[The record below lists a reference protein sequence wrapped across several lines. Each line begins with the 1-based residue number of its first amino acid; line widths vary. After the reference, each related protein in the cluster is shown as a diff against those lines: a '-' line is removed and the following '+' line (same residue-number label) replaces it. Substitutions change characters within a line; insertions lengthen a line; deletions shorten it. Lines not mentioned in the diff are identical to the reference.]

1 MFAAPSRHT
10 SHRGLR
16 CRSKRPVCLPKRSSQ
31 ACGDPPLHS
40 AGAAL
45 SQADGDTRDG
55 LGLLSRPRVASM
67 DHGPWNGGGDWQAQS
82 VLSCAEHGSGAVAF
96 ATAPGRACRRC
107 GLSLDGRLR
116 AANWLGW
123 DDGNRPSADVR
134 PHWLTARIRLVS
146 NIRGRGTESSRRGLL
161 VIVAR
166 NYRTYAGPSIPV
178 VPPRSVG
185 WVMALCDQLEA
196 QLSSTQ
202 ADSRRL
208 LGAVLDAALDF
219 S

>member
-1 MFAAPSRHT
+1 MFAAPSRRT
-10 SHRGLR
+10 SRRGLR

-96 ATAPGRACRRC
+96 AAALGRGCRRC

-123 DDGNRPSADVR
+123 DDGNRPSAV
-134 PHWLTARIRLVS
+134 PHSALPGASFILISVLRAGPASGGAGNTSVDWES
-146 NIRGRGTESSRRGLL
+146 GRGMTIEERRHHAGSR
-161 VIVAR
+161 
-166 NYRTYAGPSIPV
+166 P
-178 VPPRSVG
+178 
-185 WVMALCDQLEA
+185 
-196 QLSSTQ
+196 
-202 ADSRRL
+202 
-208 LGAVLDAALDF
+208 
-219 S
+219 